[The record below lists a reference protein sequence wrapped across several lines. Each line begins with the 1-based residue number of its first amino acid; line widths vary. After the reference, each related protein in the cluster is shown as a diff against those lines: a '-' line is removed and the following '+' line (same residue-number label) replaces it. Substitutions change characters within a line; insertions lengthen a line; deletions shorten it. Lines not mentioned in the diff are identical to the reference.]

1 MYTVHKMAYDE
12 EIPYS
17 NGGLYIHLEDKNKPL
32 WVVLE
37 DGKILVFENL
47 MGRGRLTFCMYRTK
61 KEAERKAAQYEDYK
75 ERTK

>member
-17 NGGLYIHLEDKNKPL
+17 NGELYIHLEDKPL

-37 DGKILVFENL
+37 DGKIFVFENL
-47 MGRGRLTFCMYRTK
+47 MGRLTFCMYRTK
-61 KEAERKAAQYEDYK
+61 KEAERKAVEYAAYK
-75 ERTK
+75 ERSK